1 MELRLHRTEQLT
13 ILLLVGMVSLAI
25 SATDWLQ
32 RGMVISANLFAA
44 ALAAVVLLY
53 WLPMI
58 TAYVTIVRL
67 KLRLWLLQLLT
78 FYIAMVI
85 GCWCWGQLRSHLL
98 GTEELG
104 LFAAL
109 GIALPW
115 SSGIYLIVTFYLSQ
129 QSLKQEKQQRQLA
142 EIKLLHSQLN
152 PHFMFNSLNTI
163 AAFADTSP
171 STTQKLVHNLAAV
184 LRYSMQYSTT
194 AAKAQTQ
201 VTLADELVALN
212 QWCEIEQCRFGKDL
226 VVTFDIDERLLNLML
241 PPMMLQPIVEN
252 AIKHAKHKPLH
263 VTVSVQQQKQHAQF
277 TVMDNGIG
285 FSDKALAEVGRSGY
299 GLSITRS
306 RLQLEAAANLAIGNR
321 PDGEMSPHIT
331 SVTAVRIS

>member
-1 MELRLHRTEQLT
+1 MTAVLFRLWVTTCKYYGIAFTSNRAKKLT

-115 SSGIYLIVTFYLSQ
+115 SSGIYLIVTFYLSLLKVLNKKNSSANWPKLSCYTA
-129 QSLKQEKQQRQLA
+129 SL
-142 EIKLLHSQLN
+142 I
-152 PHFMFNSLNTI
+152 PTCFMFNSLNTI
-163 AAFADTSP
+163 AHNNVTDTSP
-171 STTQKLVHNLAAV
+171 S
-184 LRYSMQYSTT
+184 S
-194 AAKAQTQ
+194 
-201 VTLADELVALN
+201 
-212 QWCEIEQCRFGKDL
+212 
-226 VVTFDIDERLLNLML
+226 
-241 PPMMLQPIVEN
+241 
-252 AIKHAKHKPLH
+252 
-263 VTVSVQQQKQHAQF
+263 
-277 TVMDNGIG
+277 
-285 FSDKALAEVGRSGY
+285 
-299 GLSITRS
+299 
-306 RLQLEAAANLAIGNR
+306 
-321 PDGEMSPHIT
+321 
-331 SVTAVRIS
+331 